1 MLRAVL
7 FTLILACSSA
17 IQAETIEQA
26 MKTYNDICSR
36 WDKTKP
42 GSYEPS
48 DIVSAFEAQEQ
59 TTDHPTMKIRCRY
72 NIAQISSKENRDTT
86 AAREHLIKVVEIYDK
101 EIKTTETLYSGVGEH
116 YAAFALGDLYDLS
129 EVTSGSRAAY
139 RTRLAREFFDTPA
152 AAYFI
157 GKRNASLYAGRVD
170 YQTWV
175 DEVRSFISEANQVHP
190 RFLDEIRSEI
200 KDARTTNRGNF
211 KETLEL
217 MRVVEKAAESQA
229 GMLQSPEWK
238 RFLEEKQKVEE
249 QAN

>member
-1 MLRAVL
+1 MLKAVL
-7 FTLILACSSA
+7 IILILACSPV

-26 MKTYNDICSR
+26 MRTYNEICMR

-42 GSYEPS
+42 GSYKPS
-48 DIVSAFEAQEQ
+48 DIVSRFEALEQ
-59 TTDHPTMKIRCRY
+59 TTDWSTMKIRCRY
-72 NIAQISSKENRDTT
+72 NIAQISSGENKDTT
-86 AAREHLIKVVEIYDK
+86 AARENLIKVLEIYDK
-101 EIKTTETLYSGVGEH
+101 EIKTTETLYSGVGKH
-116 YAAFALGDLYDLS
+116 YAAMALSDLYDLS
-129 EVTSGSRAAY
+129 EAIKASRAAY
-139 RTRLAREFFDTPA
+139 RTRLVREFFDTPSA
-152 AAYFI
+152 AQFI
-157 GKRNASLYAGRVD
+157 NERNTSLYAGRVD

-175 DEVRSFISEANQVHP
+175 DEVRAFVLEAKQLRPTDLDCIASGISMGQT
-190 RFLDEIRSEI
+190 
-200 KDARTTNRGNF
+200 KQRGNF